1 MRSLAIEGETSSRSK
16 ITPPAPG
23 KIPSEVSGRQRREE
37 GEEMRRS
44 QARAS
49 SRPQPMAGPERA
61 AMVGRGWGRGG
72 GGGGEG
78 ENGGGG
84 EGWRDN
90 LSRCIS
96 KSKERRATVENKLNK
111 ERRTLNPPPNPPSFF
126 FFFFFIP
133 AGAPP

>member
-72 GGGGEG
+72 GGGGGG
-78 ENGGGG
+78 ERGVGGGGGGGGGGG
-84 EGWRDN
+84 EGGREK
-90 LSRCIS
+90 LGCGEKLERTIS
-96 KSKERRATVENKLNK
+96 HVAYQKVRKE
-111 ERRTLNPPPNPPSFF
+111 ERQWKIS
-126 FFFFFIP
+126 
-133 AGAPP
+133 